1 MRPGYVSRNKD
12 GEETYTPIKTKIV
25 SLLAENNNLT
35 YAIPGGLIGV
45 GLLVDPSLTKNNKM
59 VGNILGKIG
68 ELPEL
73 FSEITIKY

>member
-1 MRPGYVSRNKD
+1 M
-12 GEETYTPIKTKIV
+12 
-25 SLLAENNNLT
+25 LAENNNLT

-73 FSEITIKY
+73 FSEITINYSILKKLLKVGDK

>member
-1 MRPGYVSRNKD
+1 M
-12 GEETYTPIKTKIV
+12 
-25 SLLAENNNLT
+25 AENNNLT

-73 FSEITIKY
+73 FSEITIKYSILKKLLKVGDK